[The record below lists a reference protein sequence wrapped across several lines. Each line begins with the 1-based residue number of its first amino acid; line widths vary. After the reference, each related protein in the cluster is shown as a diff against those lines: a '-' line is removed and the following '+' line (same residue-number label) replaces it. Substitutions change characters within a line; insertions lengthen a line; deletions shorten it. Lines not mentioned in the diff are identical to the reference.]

1 LVITRFSTVGDADAL
16 LQAFNSD
23 AEHKKKKKW
32 KLLKSNKSV
41 LLNKIISNKTV
52 QKDNWI

>member
-52 QKDNWI
+52 QKDDWI